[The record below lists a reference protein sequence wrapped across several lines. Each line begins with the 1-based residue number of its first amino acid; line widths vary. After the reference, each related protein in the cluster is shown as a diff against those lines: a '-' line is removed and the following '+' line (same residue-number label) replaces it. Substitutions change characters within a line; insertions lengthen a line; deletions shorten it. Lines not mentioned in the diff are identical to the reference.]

1 MMAFY
6 DIFHQKTIGTSMK
19 KFLHVGCGPQD
30 KTGLKGFSGEDW
42 QEVRFDIDKSVNPDI
57 EGTLTD
63 MSKVRS
69 GSVDAIYSSH
79 NLEHIYAHEV
89 PLALAEFYRVLTPSG
104 IVVITCPDL
113 QSVCAAVSAKGL
125 VEPLYTS
132 PSGPISAIDILYG
145 HRGYMAQGN
154 LYMAHKGGF
163 TLATLKDGLL
173 AAGFAKAIGAT
184 RPLAFDLWMLAVKKE
199 VPDTR
204 LQELAL
210 AFLP

>member
-1 MMAFY
+1 
-6 DIFHQKTIGTSMK
+6 MK

-30 KTGLKGFSGEDW
+30 KTGLKGFSGADW

-79 NLEHIYAHEV
+79 NLEHIYPHEV
-89 PLALAEFYRVLTPSG
+89 PLALGEFYRVLTTSG
-104 IVVITCPDL
+104 LVVITCPDL
-113 QSVCAAVSAKGL
+113 QSVCAAAATKGL
-125 VEPLYTS
+125 TEPLYIS
-132 PSGPISAIDILYG
+132 PSGAISAIDILYG

-163 TLATLKDGLL
+163 TLGTLKDGLL

-184 RPLAFDLWMLAVKKE
+184 RPRAFDLWMLAVKKE

>member
-1 MMAFY
+1 
-6 DIFHQKTIGTSMK
+6 MK

-69 GSVDAIYSSH
+69 GSVDAIYSAH
-79 NLEHIYAHEV
+79 NLEHIYPHEA

-104 IVVITCPDL
+104 MVVITCPDL
-113 QSVCAAVSAKGL
+113 QSVCAAVAAKGL
-125 VEPLYTS
+125 MEPLYTS
-132 PSGPISAIDILYG
+132 PSGAISAIDILYG

-184 RPLAFDLWMLAVKKE
+184 RPRAFDLWMLAVKKE